1 MIKEVKTLSPIIYY
15 NKHHDRNY
23 FDNKGALVITLFSG
37 KQYILDL
44 TSRTDIT
51 EATQDYIK
59 LVKTKE
65 TEEKIIFRN
74 RLKKEI

>member
-23 FDNKGALVITLFSG
+23 FDKKGAMIITLISG
-37 KQYILDL
+37 NEYILDL
-44 TSRTDIT
+44 TSKTDIT
-51 EATQDYIK
+51 DATKDYIEII
-59 LVKTKE
+59 KTKD

-74 RLKKEI
+74 RLEKEI

>member
-15 NKHHDRNY
+15 NKHHDKNY
-23 FDNKGALVITLFSG
+23 FDKKGAMIITLFSG
-37 KQYILDL
+37 KEYILDL
-44 TSRTDIT
+44 TSKTDIT

-59 LVKTKE
+59 LIKTKE

-74 RLKKEI
+74 RLEKEI